1 MNIRRAV
8 EILVLVGLTLWAFW
22 GSLTNPFHFDDELIL
37 HSPQVTHP
45 GDPLFL
51 MKWSQ
56 LRQLTY
62 LSFFANYYL
71 GGTHPSGYHLFN
83 LLIHVA
89 NVVGMYVLTWL
100 LIRRSDHSTLASRVL
115 PFAAA
120 GIFALHPIQSEAVNY
135 VYQRSALLAAFFV
148 IAALCAF
155 VWAER
160 SQANLGQWLVVPF
173 FILALA
179 GKESALI
186 LPLVLVAYLW
196 VHAGDGISFGPSL
209 RRARWV
215 LSSLGIIMLAAGAW
229 ALYFLFRLGERT
241 AGLGVTKITPF
252 EYLTSQ
258 IHVIV
263 AYLRLVLWPAGLS
276 ADHDVPLGSWS
287 SPSTWFS
294 LLLLAGMLSF
304 AFWLRRPAPM
314 ASFLVLA
321 FFIFLAPTSS
331 LIPSTDLMFEH
342 RLYVPMIAA
351 SVLLALGFLYLAGRL
366 VKNSRRQEFVGLA
379 LVGLVMAGYFVASKE
394 RTFIWGSNTRLWED
408 AVEKAPR
415 KARAH
420 YNLAVSYLKTDR
432 DKARREFLSA
442 HELRPGH
449 APTLYNLGWIEQTR
463 AAYDS
468 ARTYYRATLQA
479 DPSHWEAHHNLG
491 NIEVLRGCFQ
501 EAMTE
506 FSNAARLRGDYWPA
520 YLSLGTLQLQQKQG
534 REAKATFEILKDLR
548 PDLLEARYL
557 LAYALVEEGLLA
569 LADEELRYISSKDY
583 DGSFKERIEELR
595 LRISNGPRSRVQG
608 PRSGMSELSELTINI
623 SSTADLGPGLWT
635 GPCFPG

>member
-1 MNIRRAV
+1 MRIRRTI
-8 EILVLVGLTLWAFW
+8 EILALIGLTLWTFW
-22 GSLTNPFHFDDELIL
+22 GCLTNPFHFDDELIL
-37 HSPQVTHP
+37 HSPHVTHP

-51 MKWSQ
+51 IQWSQ

-62 LSFFANYYL
+62 LSFFLNYYL
-71 GGTHPSGYHLFN
+71 GGTQPSGYHLFN

-89 NVVGMYVLTWL
+89 NVAGMYVLTWL
-100 LIRRSDHSTLASRVL
+100 LVRRKDQPNLESRLL

-155 VWAER
+155 LWAER
-160 SQANLGQWLVVPF
+160 SPNPGRWLVVLF

-179 GKESALI
+179 GKESALV

-196 VHAGDGISFGPSL
+196 VHARDGLSFRVSM
-209 RRARWV
+209 RRFRW
-215 LSSLGIIMLAAGAW
+215 LLTSLGILMLAGGAW

-241 AGLGVTKITPF
+241 AGLGVTKITSF

-263 AYLRLVLWPAGLS
+263 AYLRLVIWPAGLS
-276 ADHDVPLGSWS
+276 ADHDVPLVSWS

-294 LLLLAGMLSF
+294 LLLLAGFLSF
-304 AFWLRRPAPM
+304 AFWLRRRAPM
-314 ASFLVLA
+314 ASFLILG
-321 FFIFLAPTSS
+321 FFIFLVPTSS
-331 LIPSTDLMFEH
+331 LVPSTDLMFEH
-342 RLYVPMIAA
+342 RLYLPMIAA
-351 SVLLALGFLYLAGRL
+351 SVLLALGFLYLAGLL
-366 VKNSRRQEFVGLA
+366 VKSPRRQELAGLV
-379 LVGLVMAGYFVASKE
+379 LVGIIMSGYSLASKE
-394 RTFIWGSNTRLWED
+394 RTFIWGDNIRLWED
-408 AVEKAPR
+408 AIAKAPG

-432 DKARREFLSA
+432 DKARREFITA
-442 HELRPGH
+442 QELRPGH

-468 ARTYYRATLQA
+468 ARTYYLATLQA
-479 DPSHWEAHHNLG
+479 DPTHWEAHHNLG

-501 EAMTE
+501 EAMRE

-520 YLSLGTLQLQQKQG
+520 YLSLGTLQLQQEQA

-548 PDLLEARYL
+548 PDFLEARYL
-557 LAYALVEEGLLA
+557 LAYALVEEGFVD
-569 LADEELRYISSKDY
+569 LADAELRHISSKDY
-583 DGSFKERIEELR
+583 DGAFKERIEELR
-595 LRISNGPRSRVQG
+595 RRISPKRTHHGPSE
-608 PRSGMSELSELTINI
+608 PR
-623 SSTADLGPGLWT
+623 P
-635 GPCFPG
+635 